1 LNAGLFEPILASSGD
16 SADAMFGT
24 IAVLVI
30 FGGPIFGWILLGWLR
45 HKERMQA
52 QLERIEMIRHGMV
65 PPGATFGAAP
75 GYGPAPEYG
84 ARGAA
89 GVPDAAR
96 AQLYK
101 GIKTAAVGLALFVGL
116 SFIDPFRPGPW
127 LLGGLVPLFVGL
139 AQILTAYLS
148 GATLRNAGWRPA
160 DTMPPPPPQ
169 PGAPQGAEP
178 PPAAP
183 PGGPYTY
190 RPSGTSPELRPPTPP
205 PDKR

>member
-1 LNAGLFEPILASSGD
+1 LNATFFAPILASSGGD
-16 SADAMFGT
+16 SVDASVAV
-24 IAVLVI
+24 IAILVI
-30 FGGPIFGWILLGWLR
+30 FGGPIFGWVVVSWLR
-45 HKERMQA
+45 PKERMQA

-65 PPGATFGAAP
+65 PPGATFGAP
-75 GYGPAPEYG
+75 GYGPAPEYRVSG
-84 ARGAA
+84 VA

-101 GIKTAAVGLALFVGL
+101 GIKTAAVGLALFIGL
-116 SFIDPFRPGPW
+116 SFIDPFHPGPW

-148 GATLRNAGWRPA
+148 GATLGNAAWRPA

-169 PGAPQGAEP
+169 PGAPPGAEP
-178 PPAAP
+178 PGASP

-205 PDKR
+205 PEKR